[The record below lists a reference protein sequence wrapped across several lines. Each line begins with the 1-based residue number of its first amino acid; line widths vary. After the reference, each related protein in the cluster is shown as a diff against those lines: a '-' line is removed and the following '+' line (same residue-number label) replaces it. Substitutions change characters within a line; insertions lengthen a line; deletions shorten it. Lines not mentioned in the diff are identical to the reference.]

1 MSEIENNAEQQPKRN
16 TYSLILAF
24 VLGVALAALVF
35 AALPKT
41 NGAAQPSATPAAGQ
55 GDATEHNAPVDIA
68 ATFPSWNAD
77 SASLAELVAFVQD
90 VTNPASPNYKEPEE
104 RIATFDMDGTII
116 SERAP
121 YYLDYMLLI
130 HRVLDDPTYQAS
142 DDTIELMEEVRSY
155 ALRGEKNSDL
165 SPRRRIAI
173 AHEFAGMTPVE
184 FRAYVRDFLDNEPVV
199 GFDGMTYGGS
209 LYKPMLEVI
218 SYLQANDFDVWM
230 VSACEREVVRT
241 AVAPLGIAPDHVI
254 ATDVAYATS
263 DQGDEAAYK
272 VTMAEGEKVILS
284 EPLSSDKC
292 EYTGKVLAIARE
304 IGREPILSFGNSTGD
319 YAMLNYAETCGG
331 AGFIVIA
338 DDEVRE
344 YGNTEKAAKTTQD
357 AADGS
362 WGTFSMRDDWATI
375 YGEGVERT
383 ELPAVEEEVELAEA
397 A

>member
-1 MSEIENNAEQQPKRN
+1 MDETEKSDGMAQKRD
-16 TYSLILAF
+16 LWPLALAF
-24 VLGVALAALVF
+24 VLGALVAALL
-35 AALPKT
+35 LPAFQK
-41 NGAAQPSATPAAGQ
+41 GANPGEAPAGETEAAGTSEPL
-55 GDATEHNAPVDIA
+55 DLAT
-68 ATFPSWNAD
+68 TFPSWNQE
-77 SASLAELVAFVQD
+77 STSLANLVAFVQD
-90 VTNPASPNYKEPEE
+90 VTDSASPNYKEPEE
-104 RIATFDMDGTII
+104 RIAVFDMDGPSI

-130 HRVLDDPTYQAS
+130 HRVLDDPTHEAS
-142 DDTIELMEEVRSY
+142 ADTVELMEEVKSY

-173 AHEFAGMTPVE
+173 AHEFAGMTPDE
-184 FRAYVRDFLDNEPVV
+184 FRTYVRDFLDNEPVI

-218 SYLQANDFDVWM
+218 SYLKANDFDVWM

-263 DQGDEAAYK
+263 DQGDAVAHE
-272 VTMAEGEKVILS
+272 VTMAQGEKVVLS

-304 IGREPILSFGNSTGD
+304 IGREPVLAFGNSSGD
-319 YAMLNYAETCGG
+319 YAMLNYAETSGG

-344 YGNTEKAAKTTQD
+344 YGNAEKAAKTIQT
-357 AADGS
+357 AADES
-362 WGTFSMRDDWATI
+362 WDTFSMRDDWATI